1 MADAVCKG
9 AAPVHRSRLDRLPA
23 EGGGVER
30 HVFDRWRFLGSWRDG
45 EPVLEAEPG
54 FELDTYKMLAGC
66 LRKLPKGARLEPW
79 DGWPAA

>member
-1 MADAVCKG
+1 MQRQPWPFAGAMAVVKKTRQRQRR
-9 AAPVHRSRLDRLPA
+9 APCVRPLAL
-23 EGGGVER
+23 
-30 HVFDRWRFLGSWRDG
+30 FGSWRDG